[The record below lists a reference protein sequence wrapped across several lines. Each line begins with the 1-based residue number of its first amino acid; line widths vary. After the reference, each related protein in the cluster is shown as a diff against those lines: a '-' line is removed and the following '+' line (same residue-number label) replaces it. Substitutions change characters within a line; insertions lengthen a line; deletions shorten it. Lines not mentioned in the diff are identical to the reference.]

1 MSVELIFS
9 SVETISTI
17 ITETAKMKTISCL
30 EIRSLTSFVY
40 HQKSKMNVIIYINC
54 SSWIKSLFFSVDYFV
69 IITIWNNSRSTDA
82 LVPVLACQDRVLRV
96 LQVMS
101 QLGKCNACFAHCFQF
116 NGINESLYM
125 YTYFSRLDTSLYM
138 QLPLSCIKLY
148 YKQIKANFLL
158 YCSGSFCLS
167 TKSSKAIWHWWY
179 LMLRGN
185 RSALFLLSSIVHW

>member
-30 EIRSLTSFVY
+30 EIRSLTFFVY

-96 LQVMS
+96 LQVTS
-101 QLGKCNACFAHCFQF
+101 QLGKCNACFAHYFQF
-116 NGINESLYM
+116 KVMNESLCIFILQGWTLPYIATSVLC
-125 YTYFSRLDTSLYM
+125 YNIVYF
-138 QLPLSCIKLY
+138 
-148 YKQIKANFLL
+148 KQIKANFLTVV
-158 YCSGSFCLS
+158 Y
-167 TKSSKAIWHWWY
+167 
-179 LMLRGN
+179 
-185 RSALFLLSSIVHW
+185 